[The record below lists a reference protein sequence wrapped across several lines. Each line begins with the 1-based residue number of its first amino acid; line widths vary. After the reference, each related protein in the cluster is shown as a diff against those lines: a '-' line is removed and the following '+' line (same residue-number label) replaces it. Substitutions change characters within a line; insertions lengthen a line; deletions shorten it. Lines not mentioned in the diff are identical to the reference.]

1 MATRKQRLGAALEG
15 FTQTF
20 WPAYLNLQET
30 QRRKLSD
37 RQRNIRSIGEQI
49 GKRWLTEEQIEPHI
63 QSVMQD
69 EKITREEAISK
80 LSPFVRTRE
89 ERVGQAFEG
98 VDLTRATPQQMSR
111 RAQQYGLPYGV
122 EERRALPS
130 TPVLGGGQ
138 MDMTGKLMAPLSQPP
153 TERPFIAG
161 ATGGTPLELTPF
173 GETFTDERM
182 AALVA
187 EEEQEA
193 RKLGYATTRQR
204 EEAATAL
211 SIAQEQLESQIDIT
225 RRMTEAEKRLE
236 TDLFIEQSSDPAYQQ
251 ALLAIELKL
260 RTNQELNDA
269 ELAKYEAKQE
279 TDFKWTART
288 LAMTQEPVINSYI
301 DPRTREKLVT
311 VSWWNPET
319 RRSELTSLNDYPYLS
334 DGMKMALQDKVDY
347 SPYLSQPDTLTDYII
362 SMFAPN
368 LVGEDGSIDQGQF
381 TQAVQALVK
390 DTGMSESEARQ
401 QVFQST
407 QPTSAQPG
415 PNIPSSVQKDV
426 LNLIPTPEIV
436 EKVYG
441 TDSYEPDGD
450 PILDDPSGTIKWRV
464 QEGRHF
470 HEISNDDMIKREIR
484 ITTGLI
490 KEGQSELSDITRQ
503 IDGLGDTYPERQRKM
518 ELGLEQK
525 SKQESLEALKNRLK
539 AIPSYFGTDQNQQNP
554 ISPGGFSPIG
564 SIGLFPK

>member
-1 MATRKQRLGAALEG
+1 M
-15 FTQTF
+15 
-20 WPAYLNLQET
+20 
-30 QRRKLSD
+30 
-37 RQRNIRSIGEQI
+37 
-49 GKRWLTEEQIEPHI
+49 
-63 QSVMQD
+63 V
-69 EKITREEAISK
+69 
-80 LSPFVRTRE
+80 
-89 ERVGQAFEG
+89 
-98 VDLTRATPQQMSR
+98 
-111 RAQQYGLPYGV
+111 
-122 EERRALPS
+122 
-130 TPVLGGGQ
+130 
-138 MDMTGKLMAPLSQPP
+138 
-153 TERPFIAG
+153 
-161 ATGGTPLELTPF
+161 
-173 GETFTDERM
+173 
-182 AALVA
+182 
-187 EEEQEA
+187 
-193 RKLGYATTRQR
+193 
-204 EEAATAL
+204 
-211 SIAQEQLESQIDIT
+211 
-225 RRMTEAEKRLE
+225 
-236 TDLFIEQSSDPAYQQ
+236 
-251 ALLAIELKL
+251 
-260 RTNQELNDA
+260 
-269 ELAKYEAKQE
+269 
-279 TDFKWTART
+279 
-288 LAMTQEPVINSYI
+288 
-301 DPRTREKLVT
+301 
-311 VSWWNPET
+311 
-319 RRSELTSLNDYPYLS
+319 
-334 DGMKMALQDKVDY
+334 
-347 SPYLSQPDTLTDYII
+347 
-362 SMFAPN
+362 APN

-464 QEGRHF
+464 PYGRHF

>member
-1 MATRKQRLGAALEG
+1 MATRKQRLGAAIEG

-37 RQRNIRSIGEQI
+37 RQRNIQSIGEQI

-69 EKITREEAISK
+69 EEITREEAISK

-153 TERPFIAG
+153 TERPFVAG

-182 AALVA
+182 AALGA

-204 EEAATAL
+204 AEAATTL

-225 RRMTEAEKRLE
+225 RRMTEAEKRQE
-236 TDLFIEQSSDPAYQQ
+236 TDLFIEQSNDPAYQQ
-251 ALLAIELKL
+251 ALLAIEIKL
-260 RTNQELNDA
+260 RTNKELNDA
-269 ELAKYEAKQE
+269 ELAEYEAKQE

-334 DGMKMALQDKVDY
+334 DGMKMALKDKVDY
-347 SPYLSQPDTLTDYII
+347 SPFLSQPDTLNDYII
-362 SMFAPN
+362 SMVAPN
-368 LVGEDGSIDQGQF
+368 LVGEDGLIDQGQF
-381 TQAVQALVK
+381 TQAVQVLVK
-390 DTGMSESEARQ
+390 DTGMSELEARQ
-401 QVFQST
+401 QVLQST

-415 PNIPSSVQKDV
+415 LNIPKDV
-426 LNLIPTPEIV
+426 LNE
-436 EKVYG
+436 EKDKAVIEVYG
-441 TDSYEPDGD
+441 DNGNVIEELTQDLGETPVEFKRRQMDQKAIALAESDWIPKINMQLAAMVRRMRGVD
-450 PILDDPSGTIKWRV
+450 PELPEFR
-464 QEGRHF
+464 
-470 HEISNDDMIKREIR
+470 
-484 ITTGLI
+484 GLNEQYV
-490 KEGQSELSDITRQ
+490 KLETW
-503 IDGLGDTYPERQRKM
+503 RQR
-518 ELGLEQK
+518 
-525 SKQESLEALKNRLK
+525 LEAMVQTGRVPEKMKSLIAPLGG
-539 AIPSYFGTDQNQQNP
+539 GTYSGEPRNP
-554 ISPGGFSPIG
+554 AE
-564 SIGLFPK
+564 SIVRFKP

>member
-37 RQRNIRSIGEQI
+37 RQRNIQSIGEQI

-69 EKITREEAISK
+69 EEITREEAISK

-153 TERPFIAG
+153 TERPFVAG

-182 AALVA
+182 AALGA

-204 EEAATAL
+204 EEAATTL

-225 RRMTEAEKRLE
+225 RRMTEAEKRQE
-236 TDLFIEQSSDPAYQQ
+236 TDLFIEQSNNPAYLK
-251 ALLAIELKL
+251 AHLAIELKL

-319 RRSELTSLNDYPYLS
+319 RRSELTSLNDYPHLS

-347 SPYLSQPDTLTDYII
+347 SPFLSQPDTLTDRII
-362 SMFAPN
+362 SMVAPN
-368 LVGEDGSIDQGQF
+368 LVGGDGLIDQGQF
-381 TQAVQALVK
+381 TQAVQVLVK
-390 DTGMSESEARQ
+390 DTGMSELEARQ
-401 QVFQST
+401 QVLQST

-415 PNIPSSVQKDV
+415 LNIPKDV
-426 LNLIPTPEIV
+426 LNE
-436 EKVYG
+436 EKDKAVIEVYG
-441 TDSYEPDGD
+441 DNGNVIEELTQDLGETPVEFKRRQMDQKAIALAESDWIPKINMQLAAMVRRMRGVD
-450 PILDDPSGTIKWRV
+450 PELPEFR
-464 QEGRHF
+464 
-470 HEISNDDMIKREIR
+470 
-484 ITTGLI
+484 GLNEQYV
-490 KEGQSELSDITRQ
+490 KLETW
-503 IDGLGDTYPERQRKM
+503 RQR
-518 ELGLEQK
+518 
-525 SKQESLEALKNRLK
+525 LEAMVQTGRVPEKMKSLIAPLGG
-539 AIPSYFGTDQNQQNP
+539 GTYSGEPRNP
-554 ISPGGFSPIG
+554 VE
-564 SIGLFPK
+564 SIFRFKP

>member
-1 MATRKQRLGAALEG
+1 MATRKQRLGAAIEG

-37 RQRNIRSIGEQI
+37 RQRNIQSIGEQI

-69 EKITREEAISK
+69 EEITREEAISK

-153 TERPFIAG
+153 TERPFVAG

-182 AALVA
+182 AALGA

-204 EEAATAL
+204 EEAATTL

-225 RRMTEAEKRLE
+225 RRMTEAEKRQE
-236 TDLFIEQSSDPAYQQ
+236 TDLFIEQSNDPAYQQ
-251 ALLAIELKL
+251 ALLAIEIKL
-260 RTNQELNDA
+260 RTNKELNDA
-269 ELAKYEAKQE
+269 ELAEYEAKQE

-334 DGMKMALQDKVDY
+334 DGMKMALKDKVDY
-347 SPYLSQPDTLTDYII
+347 SPFLSQPDTLNDYII
-362 SMFAPN
+362 SMVAPN
-368 LVGEDGSIDQGQF
+368 LVGEDGLIDQGQF
-381 TQAVQALVK
+381 TQAVQVLVK
-390 DTGMSESEARQ
+390 DTGMSELEARQ
-401 QVFQST
+401 QVLQST

-415 PNIPSSVQKDV
+415 LNIPKDV
-426 LNLIPTPEIV
+426 LNE
-436 EKVYG
+436 EKDKAVIEVYG
-441 TDSYEPDGD
+441 DNGNVIEELTQDLGETPVEFKRRQMDQKAIALAESDWIPKINMQLAAMVRRMRGVD
-450 PILDDPSGTIKWRV
+450 PELPEFR
-464 QEGRHF
+464 
-470 HEISNDDMIKREIR
+470 
-484 ITTGLI
+484 GLNEQYV
-490 KEGQSELSDITRQ
+490 KLETW
-503 IDGLGDTYPERQRKM
+503 RQR
-518 ELGLEQK
+518 
-525 SKQESLEALKNRLK
+525 LEAMVQTGRVPEKMKSLIAPLGG
-539 AIPSYFGTDQNQQNP
+539 GTYSGEPRNP
-554 ISPGGFSPIG
+554 AE
-564 SIGLFPK
+564 SIVRFKP